1 MMERE
6 QKDLLL
12 KLAKEARE
20 HAYAP
25 YSNYRVG
32 AALLTKNGRIYQG
45 CNIENASY
53 TPTICAERTAF
64 FKAIYDGIREF
75 SAIAIIG
82 SGESPAYPCGVCRQV
97 MSEFCDGTFD
107 IIVSNRDGSEI
118 VSETLDEMMPHRF
131 GPKELL

>member
-1 MMERE
+1 MERE

>member
-6 QKDLLL
+6 QQDLLL
-12 KLAKEARE
+12 KIAAEARD
-20 HAYAP
+20 HSYAP

-82 SGESPAYPCGVCRQV
+82 SGDSPAYPCGVCRQV
-97 MSEFCDGTFD
+97 MSEFCDATFE

-131 GPKELL
+131 GPKDLL